1 LFILGYIFYYEKQN
15 NFLYLKEKVSLITNI
30 APTRDI
36 QNELIANQ
44 RLPEDQLKKV
54 LQLKDLLDKILII
67 DATKRIT
74 IKQAVMHPFV
84 DEKL

>member
-1 LFILGYIFYYEKQN
+1 M
-15 NFLYLKEKVSLITNI
+15 SLLTNI
-30 APTRDI
+30 ASSRDL
-36 QNELIANQ
+36 QSELVDNQ
-44 RLPEDQLKKV
+44 RLPEDQMKKV

-84 DEKL
+84 DEKI